1 MSTDTAQELA
11 SLKAAVTE
19 LETWKEYLSGNIT
32 KIQDD
37 EADYKSEL
45 NTFYLMWA
53 GTPLPPLPPRCALS
67 LVLRALS
74 RRSQVR

>member
-1 MSTDTAQELA
+1 MSERTLA
-11 SLKAAVTE
+11 SLDAAVTE
-19 LETWKEYLSGNIT
+19 LETWKEYLIGNIS
-32 KIQDD
+32 KIQAD

-53 GTPLPPLPPRCALS
+53 GTPLPAFASEMALS

-74 RRSQVR
+74 RRLQVR

>member
-1 MSTDTAQELA
+1 MPTDMD
-11 SLKAAVTE
+11 SLQAAVTE
-19 LETWKEYLSGNIT
+19 LKTWKDYLHGNIT
-32 KIQDD
+32 KIQAD
-37 EADYKSEL
+37 EADYKAEL

-74 RRSQVR
+74 RRLQVR